1 MARLLIAVGLGVKLP
16 ELAGLSTDAV
26 IAAIDDGRI
35 DAAQLGESL
44 RTTWRWEAP
53 RSTRETSQGAS
64 AVEGSV
70 GFVRSN
76 RWAKTLGDAVRAS
89 PLHAHVVASALEQVL
104 ADGATVRRPP
114 ASVVP
119 LLELVREA
127 AVTCGR
133 AVCTEVRAY
142 LETIGTGGKTGR
154 VVKSLLELKD
164 VPDSAK
170 MRALA
175 IQALERRIKRA
186 ERWMTWEHATS

>member
-1 MARLLIAVGLGVKLP
+1 
-16 ELAGLSTDAV
+16 
-26 IAAIDDGRI
+26 
-35 DAAQLGESL
+35 
-44 RTTWRWEAP
+44 
-53 RSTRETSQGAS
+53 
-64 AVEGSV
+64 
-70 GFVRSN
+70 
-76 RWAKTLGDAVRAS
+76 
-89 PLHAHVVASALEQVL
+89 
-104 ADGATVRRPP
+104 
-114 ASVVP
+114 VVP

-133 AVCTEVRAY
+133 AVCAEVRAY

-175 IQALERRIKRA
+175 IQALERRITRA